1 MAGGLFSPCVESV
14 KQPFQSDALQ
24 ALRFFVRMVYSFF
37 GFLSMR
43 GALVMM
49 LSPKRFFSA
58 SIAP

>member
-1 MAGGLFSPCVESV
+1 MICEVLLRAMHNGREADVGAGI
-14 KQPFQSDALQ
+14 
-24 ALRFFVRMVYSFF
+24 YSFF
-37 GFLSMR
+37 GFLSMS